1 LITFLFSERSLS
13 QTIPPSDYNTWAA
26 GLKFGTLPFYGDVR
40 QMKYSPDDPYRKT
53 NTGIAFEGI
62 KDFNQTFGAKLQLL
76 IGSLSGSSPNIGLHF
91 NSNIEELSVI
101 GVVNL
106 NDLISYYPRKDK
118 IINTY
123 MFAGFGMLGYR
134 AVVRT
139 YNENNFVAAYGWDST
154 GAKTT
159 LQSTAVFPFG
169 IGIKLKVNPK
179 IDVGFELTL
188 HLTNTNKLDAWSY
201 KNSYNDR
208 YSFVAVSLTYKI
220 GKKKEYVEWVNPY
233 KDTSRTNVVL
243 TQQNNNNSSLTNKA
257 ADTARTDRTIST
269 TANSTSQ
276 TTAKK
281 FFIIAGS
288 FSSKQEA
295 SKIVTAFKANGYPD
309 AEVVEKNDT
318 GLWLVCYKGY
328 TSSEDANHD
337 LLNIKKVDHSA
348 WIFEKK

>member
-1 LITFLFSERSLS
+1 L
-13 QTIPPSDYNTWAA
+13 
-26 GLKFGTLPFYGDVR
+26 
-40 QMKYSPDDPYRKT
+40 
-53 NTGIAFEGI
+53 
-62 KDFNQTFGAKLQLL
+62 
-76 IGSLSGSSPNIGLHF
+76 
-91 NSNIEELSVI
+91 
-101 GVVNL
+101 
-106 NDLISYYPRKDK
+106 
-118 IINTY
+118 
-123 MFAGFGMLGYR
+123 FAGFGILGYR

-179 IDVGFELTL
+179 IDLGFELTL

-208 YSFVAVSLTYKI
+208 YSYAAVSLTYKI